1 LQIQNATCCPEGAQD
16 TLQIKSKY
24 TGQFFRNKQEGTGTM
39 TWFRHPK
46 ENLTYTGQWSEG
58 KMHGEGLNTW
68 PDGTSLKGT
77 WFKGQR
83 VGEHT
88 IVSA

>member
-1 LQIQNATCCPEGAQD
+1 
-16 TLQIKSKY
+16 
-24 TGQFFRNKQEGTGTM
+24 M

-88 IVSA
+88 IVSAQGDEVKVKYNNGKPKIIAKKT